1 MSFVSSIL
9 PIFRAFRE
17 TLSTPFYSSF
27 VYFFP
32 VSRTETFHLIWR
44 RRDWR
49 DWTWKWRRSGESV
62 EEGEGRDDE
71 NKTWMVLIRG
81 RQTVRQLSAM
91 AFPSVL
97 CEFSS
102 PIQCQMSE
110 CWSRPCTGHVR
121 STHTKWDIEVKNGS
135 LKDGE
140 TQTNIPMNFS
150 LSNGLGEK
158 KN

>member
-1 MSFVSSIL
+1 MSFVSSTL
-9 PIFRAFRE
+9 PIFREFRGA
-17 TLSTPFYSSF
+17 LSAPFYSSF

-49 DWTWKWRRSGESV
+49 DWTWKWRRSEESA

-71 NKTWMVLIRG
+71 TARREWYWLGG
-81 RQTVRQLSAM
+81 RQTVRQFVRNAIS
-91 AFPSVL
+91 PSVL

-102 PIQCQMSE
+102 PIQCQMSK

-121 STHTKWDIEVKNGS
+121 SAHTKWDIEVRNGS
-135 LKDGE
+135 LRDGE

-150 LSNGLGEK
+150 L
-158 KN
+158 